1 LPLLFDKMSE
11 VPPYQYK
18 IKVKT
23 MSQLYIKLPSRGPA
37 ERNTRLVK
45 AVCKCIIALFAGL
58 LPGLLFAQAPTV
70 SYSGPQTYYTGNAIS
85 TLAPMSSNVAA
96 PAYSLAKPKLI
107 DSGFFDSSYGL
118 AIDAGGN
125 LFLPGYTENQIFEV
139 TANSHTSHNVVAA
152 INKPYG
158 MAVDAAGNLYTC
170 KFDLGQVYRISGGSQ
185 FLIASG
191 LNTPV
196 AVAADSK
203 GNVYVADYGTNTLW
217 KIPIAGGPLV
227 SLGTYSGI
235 SYVMVDAYDNL
246 YFNNTSYIEEI
257 PAGSSTAVSVPT
269 SIGFAGIN
277 AIAIDGAG
285 NMFVTNNNSTIDE
298 VLGGTGGHTVA
309 IASGFGGVGGIAVDG
324 FGHVFATDGYT
335 QSVKILTPLGGYFI
349 TPTLPAGL
357 SFDGA
362 TGNITGTPTVASP
375 AKNYTITA
383 YNSQGVSA
391 TTKVN
396 IAVLQNTATL
406 AQLQLS
412 SGTLSP
418 AFSATTTSY
427 TANLGNGFTSVTVK
441 PTIAHAGATVTVN
454 GTTVASG
461 AKSGPITLP
470 VGQTTITTVVNASGG
485 APTNTYTITV
495 TRAASSNATLSN
507 LKINAGIAISP
518 VFAPSTTTYN
528 ATVPNGTGSI
538 TITPTTADANAT
550 VTVNGSPVTSK
561 TASDPIYLS
570 VGLNPITTEVTA
582 QDGTIVDYTINV
594 TRTPSSD
601 ANLSALVISPGA
613 LSPSFTPGN
622 TSYSVS
628 VANNVNWL
636 NLRPTGENATATIT
650 VGDEQVQSGTEGEP
664 ISLNVGTNTIN
675 IMMAASDGTTTQTYT
690 LTVTRAASSNAYLQN
705 LRVSTGTLSP
715 AFHYTTN
722 GYTVEVPN
730 ATTSISVTAV
740 LADETATMTIEGTPA
755 TSRTAVGP
763 ITLAT
768 GVNSIAVNVTAQD
781 GTPNNYLISVTRDNA
796 SMNIPDAS
804 FSFEQPVT
812 APQLSEDGIVVHNG
826 VSPNGDGLHDFLKI
840 DGITAFPDNK
850 LIIMNRSGL
859 LVFEEKGYDNSS
871 KIFDGHSNK
880 TGQLQTPGTYF
891 YSLAYTVK
899 GITKHKTGFIVLKY

>member
-1 LPLLFDKMSE
+1 MAKMSRS
-11 VPPYQYK
+11 VSNINIK
-18 IKVKT
+18 IKLKS
-23 MSQLYIKLPSRGPA
+23 MSQLYIKLPFGQSANRRIQPV
-37 ERNTRLVK
+37 L
-45 AVCKCIIALFAGL
+45 AVCKCIIAAFACL
-58 LPGLLFAQAPTV
+58 LPVKLFAQAPVV

-85 TLAPMSSNVAA
+85 TLSPMSSNVAP

-107 DSGFFDSSYGL
+107 DSGFFDSSFGL

-139 TANSHTSHNVVAA
+139 TANNRASHNVVAS
-152 INKPYG
+152 ISKPYG
-158 MAVDAAGNLYTC
+158 MAVDVAGNIYTC
-170 KFDLGQVYRISGGSQ
+170 QRDQGLVYRISGGSQ

-191 LNTPV
+191 LNLPV

-203 GNVYVADYGTNTLW
+203 GNVYVADFGANTLW
-217 KIPIAGGPLV
+217 KIPITGGPLV
-227 SLGTYSGI
+227 NLGSFSGI
-235 SYVMVDAYDNL
+235 SYVMVDANDNV
-246 YFNNTSYIEEI
+246 YFNNSSYIEEI

-269 SIGFAGIN
+269 SIGFVGVN

-285 NMFVTNNNSTIDE
+285 NMFVTNNNSTVDE

-309 IASGFGGVGGIAVDG
+309 IASGFGGTDGLAVDG
-324 FGHVFATDGYT
+324 TGHVFATDGYT

-357 SFDGA
+357 IFDGA

-383 YNSQGVSA
+383 YNSQGVSG

-396 IAVLQNTATL
+396 IGVLQNTATL

-418 AFSATTTSY
+418 AFTANTTSY
-427 TANLGNGFTSVTVK
+427 TANLGNGFSSVTVK

-454 GTTVASG
+454 GTAVASG
-461 AKSGPITLP
+461 ARSGPITLS
-470 VGQTTITTVVNASGG
+470 VGPNTITTMVTASGG

-495 TRAASSNATLSN
+495 NRAASSNATLSN

-518 VFAPSTTTYN
+518 VFAPGTTTYN

-601 ANLSALVISPGA
+601 ANLSALVISPGT

-636 NLRPTGENATATIT
+636 NLKPTAENATATIT

-664 ISLNVGTNTIN
+664 ISLNVGTNIIN
-675 IMMAASDGTTTQTYT
+675 VMVAASDGTTTQTYT

-722 GYTVEVPN
+722 SYTVVVPGS
-730 ATTSISVTAV
+730 TTSITVTAA
-740 LADETATMTIEGTPA
+740 LADETATMTVNGTAA
-755 TSRTAVGP
+755 TSHTPVGP
-763 ITLAT
+763 ITLDPFNT
-768 GVNSIAVNVTAQD
+768 PIGIEVTAQD
-781 GTPNNYLISVTRDNA
+781 GSTNNYMLLVSRNNGG
-796 SMNIPDAS
+796 MNIPDAS
-804 FSFEQPVT
+804 FSFEQPVA
-812 APQLSEDGIVVHNG
+812 APQLSEDGIIVHNG
-826 VSPNGDGLHDFLKI
+826 VSPNGDGQHDFLKT

-850 LIIMNRSGL
+850 LAIMNRSGA
-859 LVFEEKGYDNSS
+859 LVFEENGYDNSS

-880 TGQLQTPGTYF
+880 TGKLQTPGTYF

-899 GITKHKTGFIVLKY
+899 GVTKHKTGFIVLKY